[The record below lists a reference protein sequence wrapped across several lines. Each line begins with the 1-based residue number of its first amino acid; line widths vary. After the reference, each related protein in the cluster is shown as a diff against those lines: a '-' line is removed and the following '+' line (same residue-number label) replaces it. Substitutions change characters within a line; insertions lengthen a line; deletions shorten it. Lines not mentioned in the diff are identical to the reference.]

1 VVFLGRKPRKGRLC
15 RFTPIAKLLA
25 PSHLG
30 DVPAPLKCHHDL
42 VLVEKIME
50 TAIQNSGVWSGLSK
64 SIAET
69 IEAVQDSIV
78 TVHGGGRST
87 ASGVVWRPGV
97 IVTVRQGLRRTDSLQ
112 AAHQGD
118 PFSATLA
125 GSDAGTDL
133 AVLRVDS
140 SEGKPVEAIGSQP
153 TRVGEVVLAVGRSAH
168 GDISA
173 SAGIVARLGSGWR
186 TWRGGQMDRLIRP
199 DVQLYVGQSGS
210 ALVNEGRRVL
220 GINSSALARNAVIT
234 IPATTIDRVVDA
246 ILERG
251 HVPRPFLGAAMQAV
265 PVPEAQRSHFATGVG
280 EALLVLHVEANAP
293 AAAGGML
300 VGDLVLSVDGH
311 VVHNVHDVQYR
322 LAGLKVGSLV
332 TVIVIRGGVRIELTV
347 ILADRG

>member
-1 VVFLGRKPRKGRLC
+1 LFS
-15 RFTPIAKLLA
+15 T
-25 PSHLG
+25 
-30 DVPAPLKCHHDL
+30 
-42 VLVEKIME
+42 EKMME
-50 TAIQNSGVWSGLSK
+50 SAVQNPGIWSGLSS

-87 ASGVVWRPGV
+87 SSGVVWRPGV
-97 IVTVRQGLRRTDSLQ
+97 IVTVRHGLRRTDSLQ
-112 AAHQGD
+112 VAHSGE
-118 PFSATLA
+118 PFPATLA
-125 GSDAGTDL
+125 GADAGTDL
-133 AVLRVDS
+133 AVLRID
-140 SEGKPVEAIGSQP
+140 EGAGKPVEAIGTEP
-153 TRVGEVVLAVGRSAH
+153 PRVGEIVLAVGRSTL

-173 SAGIVARLGSGWR
+173 SSGIIARLGSSWR

-199 DVQLYVGQSGS
+199 DLQLYVGQSGS

-234 IPATTIDRVVDA
+234 VPAATIDRVVDA

-265 PVPEAQRSHFATGVG
+265 PVPEAVRSHFAQRAG

-293 AAAGGML
+293 AAAAGIQ
-300 VGDLVLSVDGH
+300 VGDLMQSVDGH
-311 VVHNVHDVQYR
+311 LVHNVHDVQHR
-322 LAGLKVGSLV
+322 LAGLTVGDPVAVVVL
-332 TVIVIRGGVRIELTV
+332 RGGVRIDLTV